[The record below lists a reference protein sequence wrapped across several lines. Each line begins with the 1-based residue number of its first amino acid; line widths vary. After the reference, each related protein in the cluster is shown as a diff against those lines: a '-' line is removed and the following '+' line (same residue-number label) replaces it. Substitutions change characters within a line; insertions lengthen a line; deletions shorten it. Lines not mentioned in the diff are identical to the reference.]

1 MAKSIYLSPSTQEKN
16 VGVGSYGTEEARMNQ
31 IADMTERILKQYGI
45 TVYRNKPEMSLT
57 QVVADSNCKNTDIHF
72 AIHSNA
78 GGAGKAR
85 GCEVYCHR
93 FGGNGEKLARC
104 VYSMLEPLT
113 PSNDRG
119 VKEGYSHFGQGKPLY
134 ELAKTSAPAALVE
147 VAFHDNSE
155 DAEWIT
161 SNIESIG
168 TALAKGVLKY
178 FNIPLQENRQSL
190 ANDIKLLQEFGI
202 INTPEYWIQNAIKGK
217 TVDGEY
223 AAILIQRV
231 ASLLYGQNLESFN

>member
-1 MAKSIYLSPSTQEKN
+1 MAKTVYLSPSTQEKN
-16 VGVGSYGTEEARMNQ
+16 IGVGSYGTEEVRMNQ
-31 IADMTERILKQYGI
+31 VADVTERILKEYGI
-45 TVYRNKPEMSLT
+45 TVYRNKPEMSLA
-57 QVVADSNCKNTDIHF
+57 QVVADSNGKNVDIHF

-155 DAEWIT
+155 DAEWIEN
-161 SNIESIG
+161 NIEVIG
-168 TALAKGVLKY
+168 TALAKGVFAY
-178 FNIPLQENRQSL
+178 
-190 ANDIKLLQEFGI
+190 FGI
-202 INTPEYWIQNAIKGK
+202 QYVPLNQNNELKPKYYRVQVGAYNIKANAEVQLAK
-217 TVDGEY
+217 LK
-223 AAILIQRV
+223 AAGFKGYIK
-231 ASLLYGQNLESFN
+231 YE